1 MNYLIFDNEVY
12 YDAGDK
18 KGSVSRQDIRSI
30 FKGTADESSIAVIDT
45 LQKQIVAPQKDN
57 SRKEEALSSAFTG
70 EYVTQSEQTGNNLFQ
85 VIAIEKTR
93 ITEIY
98 KYLGFENVRL
108 VVPYAVAVREFL
120 KASRLFEEK
129 KRIVFL
135 DDLGN
140 QVLLTIFNNDV
151 FTSPRRLSIALKRV
165 VSELTRS
172 QENYRAQ
179 NKDETEIQFL
189 IVTNSKEIMEEVVA
203 LGKEREKD
211 VVFVPDPYPA
221 LTGLKHGRFSMH
233 YLLPEQFI
241 RLRKLHIFKKRLFN
255 LGIMGAVSGALL
267 FLFLVS
273 FNMNKN
279 ALMHLKELRFEE
291 ASLNEALTRAYSAK
305 YKDILRR
312 GKKPDFP
319 YFVGSFIEAIPCG
332 YKAES
337 ITIKNLPGGSY
348 RFEAIVSKNSEDE
361 SFVGFLLPPPFKQA
375 KLENILVRG
384 SPGIRVVLDIF

>member
-1 MNYLIFDNEVY
+1 MNYIIFDNEIY

-30 FKGTADESSIAVIDT
+30 FKGTAGESSIAVIDT
-45 LQKQIVAPQKDN
+45 LQKQIVAPQKDS

-151 FTSPRRLSIALKRV
+151 FTSPRRLSVALKRV

-203 LGKEREKD
+203 LGQEREKN

-241 RLRKLHIFKKRLFN
+241 RLRKLQIFKKRLF
-255 LGIMGAVSGALL
+255 GFGTMGVVSGALL
-267 FLFLVS
+267 LLLLGTFS
-273 FNMNKN
+273 MNKN
-279 ALMHLKELRFEE
+279 ALTHLKDLQFKEV
-291 ASLNEALTRAYSAK
+291 SLNEALTRAYSAK
-305 YKDILRR
+305 YRDILRR

-319 YFVGSFIEAIPCG
+319 YFISSFIEALPSG

-337 ITIKNLPGGSY
+337 ITLKNLPGGSY

-361 SFVGFLLPPPFKQA
+361 PFIGFLLPRPFKQA
-375 KLENILVRG
+375 KIENILVRG